1 MKKDSANPTT
11 STSLP
16 KLLLPPELP
25 YQAYKN
31 SVFGYSMSAAAILT
45 GIALAGSVIPFFM
58 NTTNPLLIWLGNPI
72 VLGLLVLFSAIL
84 WAAIYGLDINNILT
98 EQYWGNPKVEKP
110 IDLLYATT
118 AHHIQKYADI
128 DTHQY
133 LDQHANIIQTI
144 MRAKGHDNIQDIA
157 TDLLTYLNA
166 TDMQT
171 TTALEMIIEELRSG
185 SRDNRAISEET
196 SQSSIL
202 EAAQAR
208 LDLND
213 TYPIGAVKSTFN
225 IIGWINAFLVN
236 SAGVAISAL
245 SIIAFVFDSLYKMG
259 ILQSAMIPMG
269 IAIPVTI
276 ACFFAGATA
285 AFMVTRVR
293 TAKVGED
300 MAYRLFGWIDRLRH
314 PKRQAGPDNT
324 PWFSKAAAVKVAA
337 ITIALIVGLGF
348 AGFNYYTGYY
358 FGSMLVE
365 LCLGNPSSLLN
376 PTAILDA
383 TFSHT
388 VLGTCFGLLGFALTI
403 ISTSSFF
410 YQILHNFLQGDTK
423 EETASVGWIT
433 WLKSFGPLLRRG
445 IVMTSPIALISS
457 LVFSLSIPVLSSL
470 AVYSA
475 IGFYLIVSDIH
486 AAKEDF
492 KSLPRVTVILVM
504 SFAMAAMAAI
514 GTAKVGSFWYSY
526 LPAALATTS
535 MLNIYGMIVFAGA
548 MVAFPAVF
556 NGAISDVMNT
566 KKPATACNLKPE
578 HSDVV
583 KQKEDSWVCQLV
595 SSTQPPLTHK

>member
-1 MKKDSANPTT
+1 MTKDSANPTT

-16 KLLLPPELP
+16 KLLLPPEP
-25 YQAYKN
+25 TYQAYKN
-31 SVFGYSMSAAAILT
+31 SVFGYSMAAAAILT

-58 NTTNPLLIWLGNPI
+58 NTTNPLLIW
-72 VLGLLVLFSAIL
+72 LGLLVLFSAIL

-118 AHHIQKYADI
+118 VHHIQKYADI
-128 DTHQY
+128 DTDKY
-133 LDQHANIIQTI
+133 LDQHADIIQTI
-144 MRAKGHDNIQDIA
+144 MRVKGHVNIQEIA
-157 TDLLTYLNA
+157 QDLRTYLHE

-171 TTALEMIIEELRSG
+171 TAALGAIIEELIHER
-185 SRDNRAISEET
+185 RLDRTISDPPPR
-196 SQSSIL
+196 SSIL

-208 LDLND
+208 LDLNN
-213 TYPIGAVKSTFN
+213 TYPIAAVKSTFN

-236 SAGVAISAL
+236 SVGVAISAL

-269 IAIPVTI
+269 IAIPVTV

-300 MAYRLFGWIDRLRH
+300 MAYRFFGWVDHLRH
-314 PKRQAGPDNT
+314 PKRQKQSDNR
-324 PWFSKAAAVKVAA
+324 PWFSKAAAVKLAA

-388 VLGTCFGLLGFALTI
+388 VLGTCFGLLGFVLTI

-423 EETASVGWIT
+423 AETASVDWIT

-445 IVMTSPIALISS
+445 VVMTFPIALIAS

-475 IGFYLIVSDIH
+475 IGFYLIVSNPH

-492 KSLPRVTVILVM
+492 KSLPRLTVILVM

-514 GTAKVGSFWYSY
+514 GTAKVGSFWYNY
-526 LPAALATTS
+526 LPAVLATTS

-548 MVAFPAVF
+548 MIAFPAVF
-556 NGAISDVMNT
+556 NSAISDVMST
-566 KKPATACNLKPE
+566 EKPATACNLKPE
-578 HSDVV
+578 TPKHKMQEATWITHLFAQDGKS
-583 KQKEDSWVCQLV
+583 
-595 SSTQPPLTHK
+595 LTK